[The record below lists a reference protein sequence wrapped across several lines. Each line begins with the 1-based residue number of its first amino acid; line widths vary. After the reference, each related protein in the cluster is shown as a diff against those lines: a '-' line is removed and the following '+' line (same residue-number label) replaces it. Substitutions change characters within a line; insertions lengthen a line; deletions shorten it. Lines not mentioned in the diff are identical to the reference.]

1 MRPWA
6 VEEVREFKSEN
17 VLQKSGFLHCWGW
30 PPPWIHCLEYSD
42 MVWHRISLL
51 SLTALH
57 MSDMQMWLK
66 EVTFTTSKQSAN
78 ATLFKN
84 PSQNVCRHGHE
95 THTWTKRRVRV
106 RRHTVRQRFPQL
118 YLKVNKVKQNKR
130 LEEFKWLNRTKGT
143 EKKIKWKQSKTNQ
156 ANYVT
161 TVINQELKKNE
172 VNKGN
177 ERAETTTWPKNDSQ
191 QHQFWV
197 FLNVSRGCG
206 VFGGVQPRVSGP
218 KSQPTNKRVF

>member
-1 MRPWA
+1 M
-6 VEEVREFKSEN
+6 
-17 VLQKSGFLHCWGW
+17 
-30 PPPWIHCLEYSD
+30 
-42 MVWHRISLL
+42 
-51 SLTALH
+51 
-57 MSDMQMWLK
+57 
-66 EVTFTTSKQSAN
+66 TFTTSKQSAN

-130 LEEFKWLNRTKGT
+130 LEESKWLNRTKGT

-177 ERAETTTWPKNDSQ
+177 ERAETTMWPKNDSQ
-191 QHQFWV
+191 QASEKLKTSVLSFSECITWLWCFWGCTAPCV
-197 FLNVSRGCG
+197 RPEVSAHKQTCFLG
-206 VFGGVQPRVSGP
+206 FYLLQ
-218 KSQPTNKRVF
+218 